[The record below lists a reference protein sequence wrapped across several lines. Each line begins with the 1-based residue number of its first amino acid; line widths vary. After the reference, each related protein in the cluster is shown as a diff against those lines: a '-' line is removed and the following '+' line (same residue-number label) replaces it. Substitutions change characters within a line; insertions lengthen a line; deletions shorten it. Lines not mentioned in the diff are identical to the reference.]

1 MAKTAPKSIAPSV
14 LRSPSRD
21 GTEGGSKAPSV
32 DERTGQPD
40 RGAAGRGAPLVP
52 ELASGLAPPEEFTE
66 ASWRCA
72 RCRDTGWV
80 EEEADEHGYTRARP
94 CTCRTERAREAALQE
109 AGIPP
114 RFARCTLD
122 NFKTAGL
129 SEDVRSALQASRG
142 FVKRF
147 PMKKGLLFMGSPGVG
162 KTHLAAAILNQL
174 HETFGLRVRF
184 EDFSELLARIRRS
197 YDPRAEAL
205 PHEQE
210 ILAPVYDAEVLLLDD
225 LGASRL
231 SEWAR
236 DMLYLVVNTRYTQG
250 RLTLATTNFMDA
262 PPRRARP
269 SSKRAPSDPIESDTL
284 EERVG
289 PRIRS
294 RLYEMCMVVR
304 MQGDDYRRRKK

>member
-1 MAKTAPKSIAPSV
+1 MAKVAPKSTAPPVPRSGTAEGGSEAPSV
-14 LRSPSRD
+14 
-21 GTEGGSKAPSV
+21 GGRAG
-32 DERTGQPD
+32 RPD

-52 ELASGLAPPEEFTE
+52 ALASGLAPPEEFAE
-66 ASWRCA
+66 AAWRCA

-80 EEEADEHGYTRARP
+80 EEEAGARGYTRVRP
-94 CTCRTERAREAALQE
+94 CVCRTERAREATLRD

-122 NFKTAGL
+122 NFKTASL
-129 SEDVRSALQASRG
+129 NVDIRSALQASRG
-142 FVKRF
+142 FVKQF
-147 PMKKGLLFMGSPGVG
+147 PMKKGLLFMGNPGVG
-162 KTHLAAAILNQL
+162 KTHLAAAILNRL
-174 HETFGLRVRF
+174 HETFGVRVRF

-225 LGASRL
+225 MGAVRPSA
-231 SEWAR
+231 WAL
-236 DMLYLVVNTRYTQG
+236 DMLYLVINTRYTQG
-250 RLTLATTNFMDA
+250 RLTFATTNYLDA
-262 PPRRARP
+262 P
-269 SSKRAPSDPIESDTL
+269 KRTPSDPIKKSDTL

>member
-1 MAKTAPKSIAPSV
+1 MAKTTPKSIAPPV
-14 LRSPSRD
+14 PRS
-21 GTEGGSKAPSV
+21 GTAEGGSEAPSV
-32 DERTGQPD
+32 GGRAGRPD

-52 ELASGLAPPEEFTE
+52 ALASGLAPPEEFAE
-66 ASWRCA
+66 ASWRCT

-80 EEEADEHGYTRARP
+80 EEEAGERGYMRVRP
-94 CTCRTERAREAALQE
+94 CACRTERAREATLRE

-129 SEDVRSALQASRG
+129 GEDVRSALQASRG

-162 KTHLAAAILNQL
+162 KTHLAAAILNRL

-236 DMLYLVVNTRYTQG
+236 DMLYLVINTRYTRG
-250 RLTLATTNFMDA
+250 RLMLATTNFMDA

-269 SSKRAPSDPIESDTL
+269 SSKRTPSDPIESDTL

>member
-1 MAKTAPKSIAPSV
+1 MAKTVPKSIAPSV
-14 LRSPSRD
+14 LRSPAR
-21 GTEGGSKAPSV
+21 GGAEGGSKAPST
-32 DERTGQPD
+32 EKE
-40 RGAAGRGAPLVP
+40 APF
-52 ELASGLAPPEEFTE
+52 ASGLAPPEEFAE
-66 ASWRCA
+66 AAWGCA

-80 EEEADEHGYTRARP
+80 EEEADARRVRP
-94 CTCRTERAREAALQE
+94 CACRTERAREATLQE

-129 SEDVRSALQASRG
+129 NVDIRSALQASRG
-142 FVKRF
+142 FVKQF

-162 KTHLAAAILNQL
+162 KTHLAAAILNRL
-174 HETFGLRVRF
+174 HEMYGVRVRF
-184 EDFSELLARIRRS
+184 EDFSELLARIRSS

-205 PHEQE
+205 PREQE

-225 LGASRL
+225 MGAVRPSA
-231 SEWAR
+231 WAL
-236 DMLYLVVNTRYTQG
+236 DMLYLVINTRYTQG
-250 RLTLATTNFMDA
+250 RLTVATTNYLDA
-262 PPRRARP
+262 PPCRP
-269 SSKRAPSDPIESDTL
+269 RSSSKRSPSDLIESDTL